1 MLCDRTREWAALRL
15 DGELSEFER
24 VLMRAHLERC
34 AECRSFAAD
43 VTEITQQLREAPLE
57 RLPQPVTL
65 PQRRRVASF
74 RHVQVAAAAA
84 VVVAAAGLGG
94 LYGAVRNSPQEAGPV
109 AAATSLAAVSEDRL
123 VRTVQLAYLKREPR
137 TPSLGETKPL
147 LPISI

>member
-24 VLMRAHLERC
+24 VLMQAHFERC

-43 VTEITQQLREAPLE
+43 VTEITEQLRSAPLE

-65 PQRRRVASF
+65 PLRRRVAGF
-74 RHVQVAAAAA
+74 RPVQVAAAAA
-84 VVVAAAGLGG
+84 VVVAAAVLGG
-94 LYGAVRNSPQEAGPV
+94 IYGAVRNSPQPVGPV

-123 VRTVQLAYLKREPR
+123 VRTVQLAYLKRTAEAP
-137 TPSLGETKPL
+137 TLGETKPL